1 MSKSKWCVIGTD
13 PRMQKLASELKESG
27 KEVLYVKTKAWGY
40 QLERTLLDYQPEKIV
55 FPIQPLEMASPSVN
69 ADIFSNVSVVFV
81 GKLSPE
87 WSQIFVSNNCPV
99 ERYLEDEEF
108 IWLNAKLTAEG
119 FIAAFYANEKE
130 IIAGKKFVIAGFGR
144 VAKLL
149 AAQLKRMDAFPLIV
163 VRSLEQLAEAKA
175 MGYNAQVL
183 SPTFEMQGSYFIN
196 TIPALWF
203 TEEYKQGFM
212 NCKTFYDV
220 ASAPGC
226 LAINDSLPVNYLLYT
241 SLPGQF
247 IENDAAKLLST
258 CVRKLSKDY

>member
-1 MSKSKWCVIGTD
+1 MSKSKWCVMGMD
-13 PRMQKLASELKESG
+13 PRMQKLAIDLKESG
-27 KEVLYVKTKAWGY
+27 EEVLYVKTKAWGY
-40 QLERTLLDYQPEKIV
+40 NLERTLLDFQPEKMV
-55 FPIQPLEMASPSVN
+55 FPIQPLEMAVPVIN
-69 ADIFSNVSVVFV
+69 GQIFSHITVAFV

-87 WSQIFVSNNCPV
+87 WTEVFVSNDCPV

-130 IIAGKKFVIAGFGR
+130 TIAGKKFVIAGFGR

-149 AAQLKRMDAFPLIV
+149 AAQLKRMDAFPLLV
-163 VRSLEQLAEAKA
+163 VRSWEQLAEAKA

-183 SPTFEMQGSYFIN
+183 SPTFEMQGYYFIN
-196 TIPALWF
+196 TIPARWF
-203 TEEYKQGFM
+203 TKEYQQGFI

-226 LAINDSLPVNYLLYT
+226 LEIDDSPVNYHLYT